1 MINERGGRIEMT
13 TDELAELFMAHLYD
27 LAEAAP
33 HPNFLFSV
41 NDFAPKLGI
50 TDREELQ
57 KAINS
62 LGDRGFIILASMDMF
77 GGISAGITME
87 GSVFVEKGGET
98 GIIKQYRKDP
108 QTFVKNLP
116 ELLSP
121 AVARET
127 TETVSEEKQGHFFA
141 SRAVD
146 AILTDMEDILERD
159 NTVAAEAKKDLL
171 SDLATLRIQMERNVK
186 DKRIIDAVLGNLS
199 GIPSIAPLVTGLNSI
214 VEATFR

>member
-1 MINERGGRIEMT
+1 VKNEKEERIEMT
-13 TDELAELFMAHLYD
+13 TDELAELFLAHLYD

-41 NDFAPKLGI
+41 NDFTPKLGI

-57 KAINS
+57 RAINS
-62 LGDRGFIILASMDMF
+62 LGDRGLIILASMDMF

-98 GIIKQYRKDP
+98 GVILQYRKDP
-108 QTFVKNLP
+108 QTFVKALP
-116 ELLSP
+116 GLLSP
-121 AVARET
+121 AVALET
-127 TETVSEEKQGHFFA
+127 TEVAGEEKQGPFFA
-141 SRAVD
+141 SRAVK
-146 AILTDMEDILERD
+146 AILADIEEILERD

-199 GIPSIAPLVTGLNSI
+199 CIPSIAPLITGLNSI
-214 VEATFR
+214 VKATFR